1 MTNDEIRVR
10 APAKVNLIL
19 KVLTRR
25 PDGFHDIWSVMHT
38 VALHDDL
45 TMRLIPDSTGVRLE
59 SDQPSLPTDRRNLI
73 YRAAERVLAEAKMPI
88 GLHISLRKRIPVSAG
103 LGGGSGNAAAAI
115 LGLNRLLALGWSA
128 ERMARL
134 GEELG
139 SDVPFFFFAPS
150 AVVQG
155 RGERLTPLKLTGER
169 WVVLVHPGFPIETR
183 WAYERLTGSRSAVTP
198 LSGALHT
205 LSSAASVSWDEVV
218 PLMENDFEAALF
230 PSYPVLGEIKSLLLR
245 QGAEAALLS
254 GSGATVFGVFK
265 DRDAAVC
272 AEAVVGRAEGH
283 RAYAVRAG
291 DSPTPGGL
299 DAQPLR

>member
-1 MTNDEIRVR
+1 
-10 APAKVNLIL
+10 
-19 KVLTRR
+19 
-25 PDGFHDIWSVMHT
+25 
-38 VALHDDL
+38 
-45 TMRLIPDSTGVRLE
+45 
-59 SDQPSLPTDRRNLI
+59 
-73 YRAAERVLAEAKMPI
+73 
-88 GLHISLRKRIPVSAG
+88 
-103 LGGGSGNAAAAI
+103 
-115 LGLNRLLALGWSA
+115 
-128 ERMARL
+128 
-134 GEELG
+134 
-139 SDVPFFFFAPS
+139 
-150 AVVQG
+150 VVQG

-183 WAYERLTGSRSAVTP
+183 WAYERLAGSRSAVAP
-198 LSGALHT
+198 LSGALLT

-230 PSYPVLGEIKSLLLR
+230 PSYPALGEIKSLLLR

-265 DRDAAVC
+265 DRDAAVR
-272 AEAVVGRAEGH
+272 AEAVVERAEGW